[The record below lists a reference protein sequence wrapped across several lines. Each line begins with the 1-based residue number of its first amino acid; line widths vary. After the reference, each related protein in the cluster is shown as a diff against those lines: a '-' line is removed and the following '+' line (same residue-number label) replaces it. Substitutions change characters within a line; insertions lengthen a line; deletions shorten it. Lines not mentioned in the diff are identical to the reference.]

1 MFLIIFSPKLQAR
14 LCALPPAV
22 AEVSFFTPHLLA
34 VKTQAGSD
42 ACGQKLFQFC
52 CQGNWKVF
60 ENVYQA
66 NGEIFQW
73 NKKKKRKHQWLWA
86 LLTALTVVTL
96 EGLGGSSLIFCSM
109 FQVCMCHLILGSYRE
124 QALDQ
129 ELDFFQVTM
138 RQITLKSYRLQ
149 QTWMICCITTTTT
162 TTSSIWNNCIHFMKQ
177 YDLLHTVSL
186 NYNRQT
192 QNVRWWKML
201 QGFPWCPKRD

>member
-1 MFLIIFSPKLQAR
+1 MFLIIFSPKFKAR

-34 VKTQAGSD
+34 VRTQAGSD
-42 ACGQKLFQFC
+42 ACGQKWFQFC

-73 NKKKKRKHQWLWA
+73 NKKKRKERK
-86 LLTALTVVTL
+86 TPMVV
-96 EGLGGSSLIFCSM
+96 SSLDCTHS
-109 FQVCMCHLILGSYRE
+109 CHTRGSWWVIPYFLFHVPGVYVPSNTGVVPGAGTGPGTGFFPGNNASNHPE
-124 QALDQ
+124 
-129 ELDFFQVTM
+129 EL
-138 RQITLKSYRLQ
+138 QITTYLNDMLYNN
-149 QTWMICCITTTTT
+149 
-162 TTSSIWNNCIHFMKQ
+162 NNCIHFMKK

-192 QNVRWWKML
+192 QNDGGRCYRD
-201 QGFPWCPKRD
+201 FPGVPRETKTMCF